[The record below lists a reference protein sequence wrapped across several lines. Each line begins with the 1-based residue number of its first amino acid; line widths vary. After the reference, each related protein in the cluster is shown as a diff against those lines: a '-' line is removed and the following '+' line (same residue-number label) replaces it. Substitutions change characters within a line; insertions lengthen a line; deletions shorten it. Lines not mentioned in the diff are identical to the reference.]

1 MAQKVHLSGPFFFC
15 PAFSWYWLVRLI
27 KGHTMPNGDPAQP
40 YAPGLQF
47 DGCIVL
53 PPVSVP
59 DAFHTLRT
67 GDAIEL
73 RRPNAAK
80 KLFGLP

>member
-1 MAQKVHLSGPFFFC
+1 
-15 PAFSWYWLVRLI
+15 
-27 KGHTMPNGDPAQP
+27 MPNGDPAQP

-47 DGCIVL
+47 DDCIVL

-59 DAFHTLRT
+59 DAFHTLRI
-67 GDAIEL
+67 GDAIDL